1 MLKGYLQGKTRVIS
15 NMNKVVLYTN
25 ENIDNSL
32 MNLNQIVDDV
42 PDAVN
47 NFIKDGLFCLMMGI
61 ELTYPALLA
70 IADKSYDDLVYNNI
84 TDELTQIDVKPEV
97 LSKYIERMD
106 FCRDTAALY
115 TKNGNMAKT
124 IARRYFEG
132 RSDTTIMAMK
142 DVLDTPLNE
151 IEDTSVRIER
161 HLYDTVHDIYRS
173 PEND

>member
-1 MLKGYLQGKTRVIS
+1 
-15 NMNKVVLYTN
+15 MNKVVLYTN

-32 MNLNQIVDDV
+32 MNLNQTVDDV

-97 LSKYIERMD
+97 LLKYIERMD

-115 TKNGNMAKT
+115 TKNGN
-124 IARRYFEG
+124 
-132 RSDTTIMAMK
+132 MAMK

>member
-1 MLKGYLQGKTRVIS
+1 MTS
-15 NMNKVVLYTN
+15 NMNKVTLYTN

-32 MNLNQIVDDV
+32 MNLNQIVVDV

-47 NFIKDGLFCLMMGI
+47 NFIKDGLFSLIMGI

-70 IADKSYDDLVYNNI
+70 IADKSYDDLVYNNV
-84 TDELTQIDVKPEV
+84 TDELTQIDVKPEA

-106 FCRDTAALY
+106 FCRDAASLY

-132 RSDTTIMAMK
+132 RSDSTLATIK
-142 DVLDTPLNE
+142 DVLDMPLNE
-151 IEDTSVRIER
+151 IEDNSMRIER

>member
-1 MLKGYLQGKTRVIS
+1 
-15 NMNKVVLYTN
+15 MNKIILYTN

-32 MNLNQIVDDV
+32 MNLNQIVADV

-70 IADKSYDDLVYNNI
+70 IADKSYDDLVYNNV
-84 TDELTQIDVKPEV
+84 TDELTQIDVKPEA

-115 TKNGNMAKT
+115 TKNGNMAKM

-132 RSDTTIMAMK
+132 RSDATIMAMK
-142 DVLDTPLNE
+142 DVLDMPLNE
-151 IEDTSVRIER
+151 IKDTNVRIER